1 MPVLR
6 IKAGNRCLPVV
17 LWHVVRRQQALP
29 ALRGGRRYGNGR
41 EPVGFEMSAMRNR
54 YVIGDDWNCA
64 GARV

>member
-17 LWHVVRRQQALP
+17 LWHVVHRQQALP
-29 ALRGGRRYGNGR
+29 ALRGGRRSGNGR
-41 EPVGFEMSAMRNR
+41 EPVGPEMSTVCNR
-54 YVIGDDWNCA
+54 YVRGDDWNSA